1 MQMEDAEAE
10 AETKTKPKGGRDR
23 VSHKQLERCSCGP
36 SQVESVSYG
45 LPDDSFI
52 SLTRCLSCEGLTDWT
67 IRKHETKFNRDSD
80 ESQDTPSDDSEPK
93 TDENTTDAPDAGG
106 VSGFISFLGRETI
119 ALVIVGI
126 GVTIFAVQW
135 GFTMLTGAIALLSFL
150 VILPLLYFT
159 NSEY

>member
-10 AETKTKPKGGRDR
+10 ADVDSKPKSSRDR
-23 VSHKQLERCSCGP
+23 VSHKQLERCQCGP
-36 SQVESVSYG
+36 NQVESVSYG

-52 SLTRCLSCEGLTDWT
+52 SLTRCLKCQGLTDWK
-67 IRKHETKFNRDSD
+67 IRKHESMVNQDTN
-80 ESQDTPSDDSEPK
+80 ESQETSSDDPEPQ
-93 TDENTTDAPDAGG
+93 TDENTTDSQDTSGI
-106 VSGFISFLGRETI
+106 SGFISFLERETI
-119 ALVIVGI
+119 ALFIVGI

-135 GFTMLTGAIALLSFL
+135 GFTTFTGAIALLSFF

>member
-1 MQMEDAEAE
+1 MEDAEAE
-10 AETKTKPKGGRDR
+10 EETASNPKRGRDR

-36 SQVESVSYG
+36 SKVESVSYG

-52 SLTRCLSCEGLTDWT
+52 SLTRCLSCQGLTDWK
-67 IRKHETKFNRDSD
+67 IRKHESKFDRDSD
-80 ESQDTPSDDSEPK
+80 ASQETSSDDPEPQ
-93 TDENTTDAPDAGG
+93 TDENTTDSQDVGG
-106 VSGFISFLGRETI
+106 VSGFISFLERETI
-119 ALVIVGI
+119 ALVIIGI

-135 GFTMLTGAIALLSFL
+135 GFTMITGAIALLSFL